1 MKLRGARVSPP
12 AAISESENRAGSL
25 PAPSTAN
32 IAAGGDTRAP
42 AAAFTLIELVIS
54 SALMAMILTAA
65 YFCLSS
71 GIFGQKLV
79 ESRADVA
86 QTARVTMALMTADL
100 RCACPLAKNL
110 EFIGMHRMLG
120 DVEADN
126 LDFGTHN
133 YTPRRAREGDFCEIS
148 YFVATQPESGKL
160 SLWRRRDPTPDDEP
174 LAGGSREEIA
184 CGIRGLKLEYYDG
197 FDWYDDWG
205 DPTGKMK
212 KADSFREHPN
222 LFGMPEAVRIT
233 LWLDPSPSKR
243 SALTNDTSEAP
254 LVFQTVAR
262 LNLAGAA
269 RAQAATGSAAKPDKD
284 TTESNDAAPEGGQ
297 Q

>member
-1 MKLRGARVSPP
+1 MRFHGLAKASERHPVRGHGP
-12 AAISESENRAGSL
+12 E
-25 PAPSTAN
+25 
-32 IAAGGDTRAP
+32 
-42 AAAFTLIELVIS
+42 AFTLIELVIS

-71 GIFGQKLV
+71 GIFSQKLV
-79 ESRADVA
+79 ESRAEVA

-100 RCACPLAKNL
+100 RCACPLTKNL
-110 EFIGMHRMLG
+110 EFLGMHRTLG
-120 DVEADN
+120 DIEADN
-126 LDFGTHN
+126 IDFATHN
-133 YTPRRAREGDFCEIS
+133 YTPKRAREGDFCEVS
-148 YFVATQPESGKL
+148 YFVDTERQSGKL
-160 SLWRRRDPTPDDEP
+160 SLWRRRDPSPDDEP

-184 CGIRGLKLEYYDG
+184 RGIRGLKLEYYDG

-212 KADSFREHPN
+212 KADSFRDHPN

-243 SALTNDTSEAP
+243 SASTNDTPEEP

-262 LNLAGAA
+262 LNLSAAA
-269 RAQAATGSAAKPDKD
+269 RSQASSAASSKGSKE
-284 TTESNDAAPEGGQ
+284 TTEATEAVPDGGQ